1 MQLLAALE
9 SMGGIVALLHD
20 ETATVDAMRERAA
33 RKAFAWLS
41 AFKVS
46 APSRWRWFD
55 LRQC

>member
-9 SMGGIVALLHD
+9 SMDGIVALLHD

-46 APSRWRWFD
+46 RWRWFD